1 MTARMAAAVD
11 DLSGGRLTLGLGA
24 GWQEREHHNFG
35 HRLLDRPARLKRLEE
50 GLEVITRLLRSDEP
64 VSFSGEYYTL
74 HDAILLPR
82 PQRPGGPP
90 ILIGGNGEKRTLPL
104 AARFAT
110 EWNGVLIPAARFAD
124 LNSRLDE
131 LLVAEG
137 RRPEDVRRSIMTGAV
152 FAADGAGLQRKLQD
166 YSRSAD
172 ELRARGN
179 IVGAGD
185 EIVEQVAAFASA
197 GATRIM
203 LQWLPLDDI
212 AGLEAMARTLL
223 PYFR

>member
-1 MTARMAAAVD
+1 
-11 DLSGGRLTLGLGA
+11 
-24 GWQEREHHNFG
+24 
-35 HRLLDRPARLKRLEE
+35 
-50 GLEVITRLLRSDEP
+50 
-64 VSFSGEYYTL
+64 
-74 HDAILLPR
+74 
-82 PQRPGGPP
+82 
-90 ILIGGNGEKRTLPL
+90 
-104 AARFAT
+104 
-110 EWNGVLIPAARFAD
+110 
-124 LNSRLDE
+124 
-131 LLVAEG
+131 
-137 RRPEDVRRSIMTGAV
+137 MTGAV